1 MPTVIYRGPRT
12 RVDYPTA
19 LRIPIEKGE
28 DVLLA
33 QGVPQEVDDEI
44 AERAQAVTGE
54 RVDVLP
60 AEADPDPAAGTIE
73 EVLDRVGDD
82 PDQAREA
89 LEAERAKQ
97 SPRSTLVE
105 QLEARATEG

>member
-1 MPTVIYRGPRT
+1 MKTLVYRGPRT
-12 RVDYPTA
+12 RVDYPTE
-19 LRIPIEKGE
+19 LRIPVEKGE

-44 AERAQAVTGE
+44 AERAQNVTGE
-54 RVDVLP
+54 RVEVTDGPGP
-60 AEADPDPAAGTIE
+60 ADPAAGTIE
-73 EVLDRVGDD
+73 EVLERVGDD

-89 LEAERAKQ
+89 LEAERAHQ

-105 QLEARATEG
+105 QLEVRATEG